1 MKKNLYHVIFN
12 LFALSALI
20 YIGVDIFYRTICFRL
35 TEISSVEMAEV
46 RAPNMARFVPQPLNS
61 FDVIVDRNLF
71 GSSNEASGV
80 VEARD
85 MVESRDMEARE
96 IEALESTSLKISL
109 LGTVTGS
116 DENARA
122 VIEETGRKTQGLY
135 RVGDSVQNAVV
146 KKILWGKVVLRVG
159 DKDEILSM
167 DVPELKKG
175 GRTGSSAKPVNRGD
189 TVTLARSDI
198 QNSLKNI
205 NKLLTQARIRPHLK
219 DGKPDGFA
227 LSYIKA
233 NSFFTKLGLKRGD
246 IVKNINGKQ
255 INTPE
260 DAFSFYQA
268 LESGEPLSMEISRG
282 GAPKTINYRFK

>member
-1 MKKNLYHVIFN
+1 MKKNLYHVVFN
-12 LFALSALI
+12 LVALSILI

-35 TEISSVEMAEV
+35 TEISSVEIAEV
-46 RAPNMARFVPQPLNS
+46 RTPSIAHYVPQPLNS

-71 GSSNEASGV
+71 GSSHEATSD
-80 VEARD
+80 VEP
-85 MVESRDMEARE
+85 MDMETEE
-96 IEALESTSLKISL
+96 IEALEPTSLKISL

-116 DENARA
+116 EENARA

-167 DVPELKKG
+167 EVPESKKG
-175 GRTGSSAKPVNRGD
+175 GRTSSSVKPVHSGD
-189 TVTLARSDI
+189 TMTLSRSDI
-198 QNSLKNI
+198 QDSLKNI

-233 NSFFTKLGLKRGD
+233 NSFFTKLGLRRGD
-246 IVKNINGKQ
+246 IVKSINGKQ

-268 LESGEPLSMEISRG
+268 LESGAPLSMEISRG
-282 GAPKTINYRFK
+282 GKPKTINYRFK

>member
-12 LFALSALI
+12 LFALSILI
-20 YIGVDIFYRTICFRL
+20 YIGVDIFYRTICFQL
-35 TEISSVEMAEV
+35 TDLSSVEMAEV
-46 RAPNMARFVPQPLNS
+46 RAPVIGHYVPQPLNS
-61 FDVIVDRNLF
+61 FDVIVGRNLF
-71 GSSNEASGV
+71 GSSGEVSGD
-80 VEARD
+80 VEP
-85 MVESRDMEARE
+85 RDMEAKE
-96 IEALESTSLKISL
+96 IEALEPTSLKISL

-116 DENARA
+116 EENACA
-122 VIEETGRKTQGLY
+122 VIEETGRRTQGLY
-135 RVGDSVQNAVV
+135 RVGDAVQNAVV

-167 DVPELKKG
+167 EAPESTKG
-175 GRTGSSAKPVNRGD
+175 GSPGHSVRPVHSGD
-189 TVTLARSDI
+189 TVTVARSEI
-198 QNSLKNI
+198 QGSLKNI

-219 DGKPDGFA
+219 DGKSDGFV

-246 IVKNINGKQ
+246 IVRGINGKQ

-282 GAPKTINYRFK
+282 GKLKTINYRFK

>member
-1 MKKNLYHVIFN
+1 MKKNLYHVVFN
-12 LFALSALI
+12 LVALSILI
-20 YIGVDIFYRTICFRL
+20 YIGVDIFYRTISFRL
-35 TEISSVEMAEV
+35 TEISSVEIAEV
-46 RAPNMARFVPQPLNS
+46 RTPSIAHYVPQPLNS

-71 GSSNEASGV
+71 GSSDEATSD
-80 VEARD
+80 VEP
-85 MVESRDMEARE
+85 MDMETEE
-96 IEALESTSLKISL
+96 IEALEPTSLKISL

-116 DENARA
+116 EENARA

-167 DVPELKKG
+167 EVPESKKG
-175 GRTGSSAKPVNRGD
+175 GRTSSSVKPVHSGD
-189 TVTLARSDI
+189 TLTLSRSDI
-198 QNSLKNI
+198 QDSLKNI

-233 NSFFTKLGLKRGD
+233 NSFFTKLGLRRGD
-246 IVKNINGKQ
+246 IVKSINGKQ

-268 LESGEPLSMEISRG
+268 LESGAPLSMEISRG
-282 GAPKTINYRFK
+282 GKPKTINYRFK

>member
-12 LFALSALI
+12 LFALSILI
-20 YIGVDIFYRTICFRL
+20 YIGVDIFYRTICFQL
-35 TEISSVEMAEV
+35 TELRSVEMAEV
-46 RAPNMARFVPQPLNS
+46 RTPNIVHYVPQPLNS
-61 FDVIVDRNLF
+61 FDVIVDRNIF
-71 GSSNEASGV
+71 GSSGEASSDV
-80 VEARD
+80 VKPRD
-85 MVESRDMEARE
+85 IEARE
-96 IEALESTSLKISL
+96 IEALEPTSLKISL

-116 DENARA
+116 EENACA

-135 RVGDSVQNAVV
+135 RVGDAVQNAVV

-167 DVPELKKG
+167 ETPESVKG
-175 GRTGSSAKPVNRGD
+175 GRPDHSVKPVHSGD
-189 TVTLARSDI
+189 TVTVARSDI

-246 IVKNINGKQ
+246 VVKSIDGKQ

-268 LESGEPLSMEISRG
+268 LESGAPLSMEISRG
-282 GAPKTINYRFK
+282 GKPKTINYRFK

>member
-1 MKKNLYHVIFN
+1 MKKNLYRVIFN
-12 LFALSALI
+12 LFALSILI

-46 RAPNMARFVPQPLNS
+46 RTPNISHYVPQPLNN

-71 GSSNEASGV
+71 GSSDEVSSD
-80 VEARD
+80 VEP
-85 MVESRDMEARE
+85 MDMEARE
-96 IEALESTSLKISL
+96 IEALEPTSLKISL

-116 DENARA
+116 EENARA

-167 DVPELKKG
+167 ETPESVKG
-175 GRTGSSAKPVNRGD
+175 SRPNSSVKPVQSGGI
-189 TVTLARSDI
+189 VTLARSDI
-198 QNSLKNI
+198 QDSLKNI

-246 IVKNINGKQ
+246 IVKGINGKQ

-260 DAFSFYQA
+260 DAFSFYKA
-268 LESGEPLSMEISRG
+268 LESGAPLSMEISRG
-282 GAPKTINYRFK
+282 GKPKTINYRFK

>member
-1 MKKNLYHVIFN
+1 MKKNLYHTIFN
-12 LFALSALI
+12 LFALSILI
-20 YIGVDIFYRTICFRL
+20 YIGVDIFYRTICFQL
-35 TEISSVEMAEV
+35 TDLSFVEMAEV
-46 RAPNMARFVPQPLNS
+46 RTPNIAHHVPQPLNS
-61 FDVIVDRNLF
+61 FDVIVGRNIF
-71 GSSNEASGV
+71 GSSEEATSD
-80 VEARD
+80 VEHRD
-85 MVESRDMEARE
+85 IEAKE
-96 IEALESTSLKISL
+96 IEALAPTSLKISL

-116 DENARA
+116 EENACA

-135 RVGDSVQNAVV
+135 RVGDTIQNAVV

-167 DVPELKKG
+167 EVPESVK
-175 GRTGSSAKPVNRGD
+175 SSRPGHSIKPVYSGD
-189 TVTLARSDI
+189 TVTVARSDI
-198 QNSLKNI
+198 QGSLKNI

-219 DGKPDGFA
+219 DGKADGFV

-246 IVKNINGKQ
+246 IIKSINGKQ

-268 LESGEPLSMEISRG
+268 LESGEPLSMELNRG
-282 GAPKTINYRFK
+282 GKPKTINYRFK

>member
-1 MKKNLYHVIFN
+1 MKKNLYHVMFN
-12 LFALSALI
+12 LFALSILI
-20 YIGVDIFYRTICFRL
+20 YISVDIFYRTICFRL

-46 RAPNMARFVPQPLNS
+46 ITQNIADYVPQPLNS
-61 FDVIVDRNLF
+61 FDVIVDRNIF
-71 GSSNEASGV
+71 GSSDEASSD
-80 VEARD
+80 VET
-85 MVESRDMEARE
+85 MDMEAKE
-96 IEALESTSLKISL
+96 IEALEPTSLKISL

-116 DENARA
+116 EENACA

-159 DKDEILSM
+159 DRDEILSM
-167 DVPELKKG
+167 DEAETKKG
-175 GRTGSSAKPVNRGD
+175 GGARSSSQTAHKGD
-189 TVTLARSDI
+189 TITVARSDI
-198 QNSLKNI
+198 QDSLKNI

-219 DGKPDGFA
+219 DGKSDGFV
-227 LSYIKA
+227 LSYIKP

-246 IVKNINGKQ
+246 IIKKINGKQ

-268 LESGEPLSMEISRG
+268 LESGAPLSMEISRG
-282 GAPKTINYRFK
+282 GKPKTINYRFK

>member
-12 LFALSALI
+12 LLALSILI
-20 YIGVDIFYRTICFRL
+20 YIGVDIFYRTISFQL
-35 TEISSVEMAEV
+35 TEISSFEMAEV
-46 RAPNMARFVPQPLNS
+46 SAPIIAHYVPQPLNS

-71 GSSNEASGV
+71 GSSHETSSEGVSGD
-80 VEARD
+80 VEP
-85 MVESRDMEARE
+85 MDMETVE
-96 IEALESTSLKISL
+96 IEALEPTSLKISL

-167 DVPELKKG
+167 EAPESAKG
-175 GRTGSSAKPVNRGD
+175 GRPDTSVKPVQDGG
-189 TVTLARSDI
+189 TVTVARSDI
-198 QNSLKNI
+198 QDSLKNI

-219 DGKPDGFA
+219 DGKPDGFV

-233 NSFFTKLGLKRGD
+233 NSLFTKLGLRRGD
-246 IVKNINGKQ
+246 IVKGINGKQ

-268 LESGEPLSMEISRG
+268 LQSGASLSMEIMRG
-282 GAPKTINYRFK
+282 GKPETINYHFK

>member
-1 MKKNLYHVIFN
+1 MKKNLYHVVFN
-12 LFALSALI
+12 LVALSILI
-20 YIGVDIFYRTICFRL
+20 YIGVDIFYRTISFRL
-35 TEISSVEMAEV
+35 TEISSVEIAEV
-46 RAPNMARFVPQPLNS
+46 RTPSIAHYVPQPLNS

-71 GSSNEASGV
+71 GSSDEATSD
-80 VEARD
+80 VEP
-85 MVESRDMEARE
+85 MDMETEE
-96 IEALESTSLKISL
+96 IEALEPTSLKISL

-116 DENARA
+116 EENARA

-135 RVGDSVQNAVV
+135 RVGDAVQNAVV

-167 DVPELKKG
+167 EVPESKKG
-175 GRTGSSAKPVNRGD
+175 GRTSSSVKPVQSGD
-189 TVTLARSDI
+189 TLTVARSDI
-198 QNSLKNI
+198 QDSLKNI

-233 NSFFTKLGLKRGD
+233 NSFFTKLGLRRGD
-246 IVKNINGKQ
+246 IVKSINGKQ

-268 LESGEPLSMEISRG
+268 LESGAPLSMEISRG
-282 GAPKTINYRFK
+282 GKPKTINYRFK

>member
-1 MKKNLYHVIFN
+1 MFN
-12 LFALSALI
+12 LFALSILI
-20 YIGVDIFYRTICFRL
+20 YISVDIFYRTICFRL

-46 RAPNMARFVPQPLNS
+46 ITQNIADYVPQPLNS
-61 FDVIVDRNLF
+61 FDVIVDRNIF
-71 GSSNEASGV
+71 GSSDEASSD
-80 VEARD
+80 VET
-85 MVESRDMEARE
+85 MDMEAKE
-96 IEALESTSLKISL
+96 IEALEPTSLKISL

-116 DENARA
+116 EENACA

-159 DKDEILSM
+159 DRDEILSM
-167 DVPELKKG
+167 DEAETKKG
-175 GRTGSSAKPVNRGD
+175 GGARSSSQTAHKGD
-189 TVTLARSDI
+189 TITVARSDI
-198 QNSLKNI
+198 QDSLKNI

-219 DGKPDGFA
+219 DGKSDGFV
-227 LSYIKA
+227 LSYIKP

-246 IVKNINGKQ
+246 IIKRINGKQ

-268 LESGEPLSMEISRG
+268 LESGAPLSMEISRG
-282 GAPKTINYRFK
+282 GKPKTINYRFK

>member
-1 MKKNLYHVIFN
+1 MKKNLYHVMFN
-12 LFALSALI
+12 LFALSILI
-20 YIGVDIFYRTICFRL
+20 YISVDIFYRTICFRL

-46 RAPNMARFVPQPLNS
+46 ITQNIADYVPQPLNS
-61 FDVIVDRNLF
+61 FDVIVDRNIF
-71 GSSNEASGV
+71 GSSDEASSD
-80 VEARD
+80 VET
-85 MVESRDMEARE
+85 MDMEAKE
-96 IEALESTSLKISL
+96 IEALEPTSLKISL

-116 DENARA
+116 EENACA

-159 DKDEILSM
+159 DRDEILSM
-167 DVPELKKG
+167 DEAETKKG
-175 GRTGSSAKPVNRGD
+175 GGARSSSQTAHKGD
-189 TVTLARSDI
+189 TITVARSDI
-198 QNSLKNI
+198 QDSLKNI

-219 DGKPDGFA
+219 DGKSDGFV
-227 LSYIKA
+227 LSYIKP

-246 IVKNINGKQ
+246 IIKRINGKQ

-268 LESGEPLSMEISRG
+268 LESGAPLSMEISRG
-282 GAPKTINYRFK
+282 GKPKTINYRFK

>member
-12 LFALSALI
+12 LFALSILI
-20 YIGVDIFYRTICFRL
+20 YIGVDIFYRTICFQL

-46 RAPNMARFVPQPLNS
+46 ITQNIAHYVPQPLNS
-61 FDVIVDRNLF
+61 FDVIVDRNIF
-71 GSSNEASGV
+71 GSSDEASSD
-80 VEARD
+80 VEP
-85 MVESRDMEARE
+85 MDMEAKE
-96 IEALESTSLKISL
+96 IEALEPTSLKISL

-116 DENARA
+116 EENACA

-135 RVGDSVQNAVV
+135 RVGDAVQNAVV

-159 DKDEILSM
+159 DRDEILSM
-167 DVPELKKG
+167 DEAETKKG
-175 GRTGSSAKPVNRGD
+175 GGARSSSQTAHKGD
-189 TVTLARSDI
+189 TITVARSDI
-198 QNSLKNI
+198 QDSLKNI

-219 DGKPDGFA
+219 DGKPDGFV

-246 IVKNINGKQ
+246 IIKRINGKQ

-268 LESGEPLSMEISRG
+268 LESGTPLSMEISRRG
-282 GAPKTINYRFK
+282 KPKTINYRFK

>member
-12 LFALSALI
+12 LFALSILI
-20 YIGVDIFYRTICFRL
+20 YIGVDIFYRTICFQL
-35 TEISSVEMAEV
+35 TELSSVEMAEV
-46 RAPNMARFVPQPLNS
+46 SAPNIAHYVPQPLNS
-61 FDVIVDRNLF
+61 FDVIVDRNIF
-71 GSSNEASGV
+71 GSSGKASSDV
-80 VEARD
+80 VEPRD
-85 MVESRDMEARE
+85 IEAKE
-96 IEALESTSLKISL
+96 IEALEPTSLKISL

-116 DENARA
+116 EENACA

-135 RVGDSVQNAVV
+135 RVGDAVQNAVV

-159 DKDEILSM
+159 DKDEILAM
-167 DVPELKKG
+167 DDAETKNVRG
-175 GRTGSSAKPVNRGD
+175 AQSSSQTVDKGD
-189 TVTLARSDI
+189 TVTVARSDI

-246 IVKNINGKQ
+246 IVKSINGKQ

-268 LESGEPLSMEISRG
+268 LESGAPLSMEISRG
-282 GAPKTINYRFK
+282 GKPKTINSRFK

>member
-12 LFALSALI
+12 LLALSILI

-35 TEISSVEMAEV
+35 TEISSVEIAEV
-46 RAPNMARFVPQPLNS
+46 RAPNIAHYVPRPLNS

-71 GSSNEASGV
+71 GSSDEASKDV
-80 VEARD
+80 QAMDVEA
-85 MVESRDMEARE
+85 EE
-96 IEALESTSLKISL
+96 IEALEPTSLKISL

-116 DENARA
+116 EENARA

-135 RVGDSVQNAVV
+135 RVGDAVQNAVV
-146 KKILWGKVVLRVG
+146 RKILWGKVVLRVG
-159 DKDEILSM
+159 DKDEILEM
-167 DVPELKKG
+167 EAPEPGKG
-175 GRTGSSAKPVNRGD
+175 GRTSSSVKTDRTGD
-189 TVTLARSDI
+189 TLTIARSEI
-198 QNSLKNI
+198 QASLKNI

-233 NSFFTKLGLKRGD
+233 NSFFTKLGLRRGD
-246 IVKNINGKQ
+246 IIKSINGKQ

-268 LESGEPLSMEISRG
+268 LESGAPLSMEISRG
-282 GAPKTINYRFK
+282 GKPKTINYRFK

>member
-1 MKKNLYHVIFN
+1 MKKNLYHIIFN
-12 LFALSALI
+12 LVALSILI

-35 TEISSVEMAEV
+35 TEISSVEIAEV
-46 RAPNMARFVPQPLNS
+46 RTPSIAHYVSQPLNS

-71 GSSNEASGV
+71 GSSHEATSD
-80 VEARD
+80 VEP
-85 MVESRDMEARE
+85 VDMETEE
-96 IEALESTSLKISL
+96 IEALEPTSLKISL

-116 DENARA
+116 EENARA

-146 KKILWGKVVLRVG
+146 RKILWGKVVLRVG

-167 DVPELKKG
+167 EVPESKKG
-175 GRTGSSAKPVNRGD
+175 GRTSSSVKPVHSGD
-189 TVTLARSDI
+189 TLTVARSDI
-198 QNSLKNI
+198 QDSLKNI

-233 NSFFTKLGLKRGD
+233 NSFFTKLGLRRGD
-246 IVKNINGKQ
+246 IVKRINGKQ

-268 LESGEPLSMEISRG
+268 LESGAPLSMEISRG
-282 GAPKTINYRFK
+282 GKPKTINYRFK

>member
-1 MKKNLYHVIFN
+1 MKKNLYRVIFN
-12 LFALSALI
+12 LFALSILI

-46 RAPNMARFVPQPLNS
+46 RTPNISHYVPQPLNN

-71 GSSNEASGV
+71 GSSDEVSSD
-80 VEARD
+80 VEP
-85 MVESRDMEARE
+85 MDMEARE
-96 IEALESTSLKISL
+96 IEALEPTSLKISL

-116 DENARA
+116 EENARA

-167 DVPELKKG
+167 ETPESVKG
-175 GRTGSSAKPVNRGD
+175 SRRNSSVKPVQSGGI
-189 TVTLARSDI
+189 VTLARSDI
-198 QNSLKNI
+198 QDSLKNI

-246 IVKNINGKQ
+246 IVKGINGKQ

-260 DAFSFYQA
+260 DAFSFYKA
-268 LESGEPLSMEISRG
+268 LESGAPLSMEISRG
-282 GAPKTINYRFK
+282 GKPKTINYRFK

>member
-1 MKKNLYHVIFN
+1 MKKNLYHVVFN
-12 LFALSALI
+12 LVALSILI

-35 TEISSVEMAEV
+35 TEISSVEIAEV
-46 RAPNMARFVPQPLNS
+46 RTPSIAHYVPQPLNS

-71 GSSNEASGV
+71 GSSHEATSDV
-80 VEARD
+80 KP
-85 MVESRDMEARE
+85 MDMETEE
-96 IEALESTSLKISL
+96 IEALEPTALKISL

-116 DENARA
+116 EENARA

-146 KKILWGKVVLRVG
+146 RKILWGKVVLRVG

-167 DVPELKKG
+167 EVPESKKG
-175 GRTGSSAKPVNRGD
+175 GRTSSSVKPVHSGD
-189 TVTLARSDI
+189 TLTVARSDI
-198 QNSLKNI
+198 QDSLKNI

-233 NSFFTKLGLKRGD
+233 NSFFTKLGLRRGD
-246 IVKNINGKQ
+246 IVKRINGKQ

-268 LESGEPLSMEISRG
+268 LESGAPLSMEISRG
-282 GAPKTINYRFK
+282 GKPKTINYRFK

>member
-1 MKKNLYHVIFN
+1 MKKNLYHVVFN
-12 LFALSALI
+12 LVALSILI
-20 YIGVDIFYRTICFRL
+20 YIGVDIFYRTISFRL
-35 TEISSVEMAEV
+35 TEISSVEIAEV
-46 RAPNMARFVPQPLNS
+46 RTPSIAHYVPQPLNS

-71 GSSNEASGV
+71 GSSHEATSD
-80 VEARD
+80 VEP
-85 MVESRDMEARE
+85 MDMETEE
-96 IEALESTSLKISL
+96 IEALEPTSLKISL

-116 DENARA
+116 EENARA

-167 DVPELKKG
+167 EVPESKKG
-175 GRTGSSAKPVNRGD
+175 GRTSSSVKPVHSGD
-189 TVTLARSDI
+189 TLTLSRSDI
-198 QNSLKNI
+198 QDSLKNI

-233 NSFFTKLGLKRGD
+233 NSFFTKLGLRRGD
-246 IVKNINGKQ
+246 IVKSINGKQ

-268 LESGEPLSMEISRG
+268 LESGAPLSMEISRG
-282 GAPKTINYRFK
+282 GKPKTINYRFK

>member
-12 LFALSALI
+12 LFALSILI
-20 YIGVDIFYRTICFRL
+20 YFGVDIFYRTICFQL

-46 RAPNMARFVPQPLNS
+46 RTPNIAHYVPQPLNS
-61 FDVIVDRNLF
+61 FDVIVDRNIF
-71 GSSNEASGV
+71 GSSDEASSD
-80 VEARD
+80 VEP
-85 MVESRDMEARE
+85 MDMEAKE
-96 IEALESTSLKISL
+96 LEALEPTSLKITL

-116 DENARA
+116 EENARA

-135 RVGDSVQNAVV
+135 RVGDAVQNAVV

-159 DKDEILSM
+159 DRDEILSM
-167 DVPELKKG
+167 DEAETKKG
-175 GRTGSSAKPVNRGD
+175 RGARSSSQTAHKGD
-189 TVTLARSDI
+189 TITVARSDI
-198 QNSLKNI
+198 QDSLKNI

-219 DGKPDGFA
+219 DGKPEGFV

-246 IVKNINGKQ
+246 IIKRINGKQ

-268 LESGEPLSMEISRG
+268 LESGAPLSMEISRG
-282 GAPKTINYRFK
+282 GKPKTINYRFK

>member
-12 LFALSALI
+12 LFALSILI

-46 RAPNMARFVPQPLNS
+46 ITQNIAHYVPQPLSS
-61 FDVIVDRNLF
+61 FDVIVDRNIF
-71 GSSNEASGV
+71 GSSDEASSD
-80 VEARD
+80 VET
-85 MVESRDMEARE
+85 MDMEAKE
-96 IEALESTSLKISL
+96 IEALEPTSLKISL

-116 DENARA
+116 EENACA

-135 RVGDSVQNAVV
+135 RVGDSVQNGVV

-159 DKDEILSM
+159 DRDEILSM
-167 DVPELKKG
+167 DEAETKKG
-175 GRTGSSAKPVNRGD
+175 GGARSSSQTAHKGD
-189 TVTLARSDI
+189 TITVARSDI
-198 QNSLKNI
+198 QDSLKNI

-219 DGKPDGFA
+219 DGKSDGFV
-227 LSYIKA
+227 LSYIKP

-246 IVKNINGKQ
+246 IIKRINGKQ

-268 LESGEPLSMEISRG
+268 LESGAPLSMEISRG
-282 GAPKTINYRFK
+282 GKPKTINYRFK

>member
-1 MKKNLYHVIFN
+1 MFN
-12 LFALSALI
+12 LFALSILI
-20 YIGVDIFYRTICFRL
+20 YISVDIFYRTICFRL

-46 RAPNMARFVPQPLNS
+46 ITQNIADYVPQPLNS
-61 FDVIVDRNLF
+61 FDVIVDRNIF
-71 GSSNEASGV
+71 GSSDEASSD
-80 VEARD
+80 VET
-85 MVESRDMEARE
+85 MDMEAKE
-96 IEALESTSLKISL
+96 IEALEPTSLKISL

-116 DENARA
+116 EENACA

-159 DKDEILSM
+159 DRDEILSM
-167 DVPELKKG
+167 DEAETKKG
-175 GRTGSSAKPVNRGD
+175 GGARSSSQTAHKGD
-189 TVTLARSDI
+189 TITVARSDI
-198 QNSLKNI
+198 QDSLKNI

-219 DGKPDGFA
+219 DGKSDGFV
-227 LSYIKA
+227 LSYIKP

-246 IVKNINGKQ
+246 IIKKINGKQ

-268 LESGEPLSMEISRG
+268 LESGAPLSMEISRG
-282 GAPKTINYRFK
+282 GKPKTINYRFK

>member
-35 TEISSVEMAEV
+35 TEISFVETTEV
-46 RAPNMARFVPQPLNS
+46 RAPNVARFVPQPLNS

-71 GSSNEASGV
+71 ESSNEASGD

-85 MVESRDMEARE
+85 RDMEAKE
-96 IEALESTSLKISL
+96 IEALEPTSLKISL
-109 LGTVTGS
+109 LGTATGS

-167 DVPELKKG
+167 EVPEAVKG
-175 GRTGSSAKPVNRGD
+175 GRQKPSVKPVQRGG
-189 TVTLARSDI
+189 TITLARSDI

-219 DGKPDGFA
+219 DGKPDGFV

-233 NSFFTKLGLKRGD
+233 NSFFTKLGLNRGD
-246 IVKNINGKQ
+246 IVKSINGKQ

-268 LESGEPLSMEISRG
+268 LESGAPLSMEISRG

>member
-12 LFALSALI
+12 LFALSILI

-46 RAPNMARFVPQPLNS
+46 SVPNITHYVPQPLNS
-61 FDVIVDRNLF
+61 FDVIVDRNIF
-71 GSSNEASGV
+71 GSSEEVSSGV
-80 VEARD
+80 D
-85 MVESRDMEARE
+85 PRDMEAKE
-96 IEALESTSLKISL
+96 IEALEPTSLKISL

-116 DENARA
+116 KENACA

-135 RVGDSVQNAVV
+135 RVGDAVQNGVV
-146 KKILWGKVVLRVG
+146 KKILRGKVVLRVG

-167 DVPELKKG
+167 EVPESAKG
-175 GRTGSSAKPVNRGD
+175 GRPGQSVKPVQSGD
-189 TVTLARSDI
+189 TVTIARSDI
-198 QNSLKNI
+198 QESLKNI

-219 DGKPDGFA
+219 DGKSEGFV
-227 LSYIKA
+227 LSYIKS
-233 NSFFTKLGLKRGD
+233 NSFFTKLGLRRGD
-246 IVKNINGKQ
+246 IIKSINGKQ

-268 LESGEPLSMEISRG
+268 LESGEPLSMEINRG
-282 GAPKTINYRFK
+282 GKPKTINYRFK

>member
-12 LFALSALI
+12 LFALSILI
-20 YIGVDIFYRTICFRL
+20 YISVDIFYRTICFRL

-46 RAPNMARFVPQPLNS
+46 ITQNIADYVPQPLNS
-61 FDVIVDRNLF
+61 FDVIVDRNIF
-71 GSSNEASGV
+71 GSSDQASSD
-80 VEARD
+80 VEP
-85 MVESRDMEARE
+85 MDMEAKE
-96 IEALESTSLKISL
+96 IEALEPTSLKISL

-116 DENARA
+116 EENACA

-159 DKDEILSM
+159 DRDEILSM
-167 DVPELKKG
+167 EAPESVKG
-175 GRTGSSAKPVNRGD
+175 GRPGHYVKPVQSGD
-189 TVTLARSDI
+189 TVTVARSDI
-198 QNSLKNI
+198 QDSLKNI

-219 DGKPDGFA
+219 DGKPDGFV

-246 IVKNINGKQ
+246 IIKRINGKQ

-268 LESGEPLSMEISRG
+268 LESGAPLSMEISRG
-282 GAPKTINYRFK
+282 GKPKTINYRFK

>member
-12 LFALSALI
+12 LVALSILI
-20 YIGVDIFYRTICFRL
+20 YIGVDIFYRTISFRL
-35 TEISSVEMAEV
+35 TEISSVEIAEV
-46 RAPNMARFVPQPLNS
+46 RTPSMAHYVSQPLNS

-71 GSSNEASGV
+71 GSSYEATSD
-80 VEARD
+80 VEP
-85 MVESRDMEARE
+85 VDMETEE
-96 IEALESTSLKISL
+96 IEALEPTSLKISL

-116 DENARA
+116 EENARA

-146 KKILWGKVVLRVG
+146 RKILWGKVVLRVG

-167 DVPELKKG
+167 EVPESKKG
-175 GRTGSSAKPVNRGD
+175 GRTSSSVKPVHSGD
-189 TVTLARSDI
+189 TLTVARSDI
-198 QNSLKNI
+198 QDSLKNI

-233 NSFFTKLGLKRGD
+233 NSFFTKLGLRRGD
-246 IVKNINGKQ
+246 IVKRINGKQ

-268 LESGEPLSMEISRG
+268 LESGAPLSMEISRG
-282 GAPKTINYRFK
+282 GKPKTINYRFK